1 MAVGSRRSAFPCG
14 CLVVAALFAF
24 LLGAGLAALR
34 QSAWASSLAGILSPS
49 SPVWSG
55 TEPVTL
61 LLLGTDKRQDE
72 IGPSRSDT
80 IMLAMFEPEQ
90 QRVALLSI
98 PRDLWVTIP
107 GHGEGRIN
115 TAFFLGQAY
124 DVPKGGP
131 GLAVLTVEH
140 NFGVP
145 IDHWATLDFA
155 GFARIIDALG
165 GVTVEV
171 PYDIYDPAYPDD
183 ANGTIEL
190 RIPAGVQHLNGDL
203 ALKYARTRHG
213 DSDFDR
219 AARQQQIVR
228 AALDQALA
236 PSVLPRLPRI
246 AGAVEDALETD
257 AGPRALASLAG
268 WAVKAKSVTLDARV
282 IDRSLAGDY
291 ITGSGAQVLLPDW
304 GGIEAL
310 IGEMFAARLPQGQPL
325 AGITLRLENATDL
338 PGLAS
343 LTAQRLSSLG
353 AYVSGVADR
362 EGGPMDRSVL
372 YVYSPSPAAE
382 DYLRAQ
388 FDLSD
393 DQVVP
398 AQGGPPDTQM
408 TLVLGWDVIAGE

>member
-14 CLVVAALFAF
+14 CLVVAVLFAF
-24 LLGAGLAALR
+24 LLGAGLAAFR
-34 QSAWASSLAGILSPS
+34 QSAWAGPLAGILSPS

-61 LLLGTDKRQDE
+61 LLLGTDRRQDE
-72 IGPSRSDT
+72 SGPSRSDT
-80 IMLAMFEPEQ
+80 IMLAMFEPQ
-90 QRVALLSI
+90 QKRIALLSI

-124 DVPKGGP
+124 DVANGGP
-131 GLAVLTVEH
+131 GLAALTVEH

-145 IDHWATLDFA
+145 IDYWATLDFA

-190 RIPAGVQHLNGDL
+190 HIPAGTQHLNGDL

-219 AARQQQIVR
+219 ADRQQQIVR
-228 AALDQALA
+228 AALDRALT
-236 PSVLPRLPRI
+236 PSILPRLPRI
-246 AGAVEDALETD
+246 ARAVEDAVETD
-257 AGPRALASLAG
+257 AGPSALVSLAG
-268 WAVKAKSVTLDARV
+268 WAVRAKAVALDARV
-282 IDRSLAGDY
+282 IDRTLAGDY

-304 GGIEAL
+304 AGIDTL

-325 AGITLRLENATDL
+325 AGVTLRLENATDL

-343 LTAQRLSSLG
+343 LTAAQLGELG

-362 EGGPMDRSVL
+362 EGGPMDRSML

-382 DYLRAQ
+382 AYLRAQ

-398 AQGGPPDTQM
+398 AQGGPPDTHM